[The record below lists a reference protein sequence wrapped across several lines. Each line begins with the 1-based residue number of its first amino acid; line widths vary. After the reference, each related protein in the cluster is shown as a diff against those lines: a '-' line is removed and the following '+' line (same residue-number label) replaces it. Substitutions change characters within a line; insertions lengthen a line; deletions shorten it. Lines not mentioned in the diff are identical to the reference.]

1 MASEL
6 SNLIHNM
13 VLDNPL
19 PAKDLARAIGKPY
32 STLLREVNPYDGGA
46 KLGADTLLHI
56 MAHTRNVKPLEYMV
70 NKMGFRLDPVGGG
83 VPVVNPGAFQ
93 GKAGSQVKML
103 TCPVCGYR
111 HNYDL
116 SSAPFATD
124 RTNLE

>member
-13 VLDNPL
+13 VLDNPM
-19 PAKDLARAIGKPY
+19 PAKDLARSIGKPY

-46 KLGADTLLHI
+46 KLGADTLLNI

-70 NKMGFRLDPVGGG
+70 NKMGFRLEPLNGS

-93 GKAGSQVKML
+93 GKAGSHIKTI

-116 SSAPFATD
+116 NKAPFAAELTD
-124 RTNLE
+124 ME

>member
-1 MASEL
+1 MSTEL

-13 VLDNPL
+13 VLDNPM

-56 MAHTRNVKPLEYMV
+56 MAHTGNVKPLEYMV
-70 NKMGFRLDPVGGG
+70 NKMGYRLEAVNGA
-83 VPVVNPGAFQ
+83 VPVVTPGAFQ
-93 GKAGSQVKML
+93 EKPEVLTHTL

-111 HNYDL
+111 HTYDL
-116 SSAPFATD
+116 NTAPAAADVTE
-124 RTNLE
+124 RA